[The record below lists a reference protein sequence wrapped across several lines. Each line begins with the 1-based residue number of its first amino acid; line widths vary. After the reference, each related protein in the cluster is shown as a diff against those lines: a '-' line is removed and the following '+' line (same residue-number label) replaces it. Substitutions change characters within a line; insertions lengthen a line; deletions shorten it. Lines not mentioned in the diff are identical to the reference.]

1 MNMVKGWRKIDNERG
16 YMNETTG
23 QNLVVRKKQFGEHF
37 IVLLFPRVRIDDKG
51 ETISPEY
58 ATESKAGH
66 YAMDWMKKHPRG
78 DEQPLSH
85 TRLVEV
91 TEDE

>member
-1 MNMVKGWRKIDNERG
+1 MKMVKGWRRIDNERG

-23 QNLVVRKKQFGEHF
+23 QNIVVRKKQFGEHF

-58 ATESKAGH
+58 ATESKAGS
-66 YAMDWMKKHPRG
+66 YAMDWMEKHPRG
-78 DEQPLSH
+78 SEQTPSH